1 MGGVGPVRA
10 TWTEGGAA
18 SVLAPYLASAQRRWL
33 AEAPGARWRRRP
45 ASLVFGDISGFTALS
60 ERLAAHGKVG
70 AEDLTDV
77 LDAAVGRLL
86 DAAATHGGDLLKYG
100 GDAVLLAFEGP
111 GHERRA
117 VQAAA
122 ALPGALRGPAEGE
135 VQLSMS
141 IGVATGE
148 LDLFLVG
155 GDHRELVVCGPLV
168 SRTVRLEHEAAADEV
183 LVDGTTAAA
192 VNDARWS
199 GPDRGGH
206 LLLLPPPPSTVSLG
220 AAGNGERD
228 LDDDDL
234 LAGVPVGLRRRLGT
248 GRDGEHRQ
256 VAMAFV
262 QVLGVDD
269 LLAEA
274 GHEAVAEALDAVV
287 RTAQAG
293 CALHRT
299 TFLSS
304 DGDDGAVKLILTAG
318 APDAGTD
325 DIGRL
330 LLVARA
336 VAATDCALAVRV
348 GVHHGRAFAVEVG
361 NDRRRVYTVLG
372 DAVNLA
378 ARVMGRSEPGTVLA
392 TDSSLLDARTRFAAT
407 NLEPFMVKGKTDPV
421 LASVVGPPLG
431 GAAPGA
437 SRTPL
442 VGRRRERKV
451 LLDALDAVRG
461 GEGRAV
467 VISGDAG
474 IGKSRLVAE
483 VVAAAPDLPRLHIT
497 GGAYAVGSPYFAVRA
512 ALRQLL
518 DLDLDADDA
527 AVVSALLALVGPGGE
542 PWLPLLAPAFGVT
555 LADTATTAP
564 VEARFRRARSHALV
578 TDLLRRLLPDRALL
592 VVEDA
597 HWLDDSST
605 ELLHHLLG
613 AFAGVPWLVVISR
626 RDQDGGLELDPS
638 SGAERI
644 DLAPL
649 GLADAAAL
657 LHGDAADR
665 FPHWVLDAL
674 VERGGGNPLFL
685 EQLRDATRAGAEVES
700 LPATVEAVIA
710 ARIDTLDPLRRRH
723 LRTASVLG
731 QRFPIRLLEEVI
743 GELGVMTSLGAFL
756 EPEQTGWARFEHALV
771 RDGAYEG
778 LSYRMRRELH
788 GRVGDLIEADPASLA
803 SRAEL
808 LSLHFTEGQRWG
820 SAWRWSVLA
829 AERAAASEAP
839 VEAARFFRR
848 AVRSATHLAVPDAEL
863 SHVYERL
870 ADAEELNGSFDD
882 AADALTR
889 ARRLASDDRVRV
901 AHLLQRHGRICD
913 RAGRYVAAQRWFGR
927 GLQALDEGPPTADS
941 ELVRVDIVVARAG
954 TRMRQGRLQEAVA
967 LLEEVV
973 PDAEALGHRRAVAAG
988 CNLLSTLLHD
998 LGRIDDA
1005 AALLDRTVPVF
1016 EELGDRTGQAD
1027 AHNNR
1032 GVEAYYD
1039 GDWDSAAARWRRA
1052 ATLYEQAGDVV
1063 SHAMMLS
1070 NRGEVLSDRG
1080 ELDEAEELFRAAL
1093 AVARACRFAHGIGY
1107 ILSNLG
1113 RLLTRAGRY
1122 GEAADAL
1129 RAARDQFEE
1138 LAVQDLVIET
1148 DVREA
1153 ERRLAAGDADG
1164 AAVLADGVRAT
1175 AARGESR
1182 FLLAGIERVAGLA
1195 AAQHGRWDEA
1205 VERLEASV
1213 EAARNGA
1220 LADLAWGHDALAK
1233 VSAAAGQMARSW
1245 QHREAADEA
1254 MGRLGIRRVLEV
1266 PLPAR

>member
-1 MGGVGPVRA
+1 MGGAGPVRA
-10 TWTEGGAA
+10 TWTGPGAA
-18 SVLAPYLASAQRRWL
+18 PGVAPYLASAHRKWL

-45 ASLVFGDISGFTALS
+45 ASLVFGDVSGFTALS

-70 AEDLTDV
+70 AEELTDV

-86 DAAATHGGDLLKYG
+86 DAAAVHGGDLLKYG

-122 ALPGALRGPAEGE
+122 ALPAALRGPGGAD

-141 IGVATGE
+141 IGAATGE

-155 GDHRELVVCGPLV
+155 EDHRELIVCGPLV
-168 SRTVRLEHEAAADEV
+168 SRTVRLEHEAEADEV
-183 LVDGTTAAA
+183 LADGTTAAA

-199 GPDRGGH
+199 GPERGGH
-206 LLLLPPPPSTVSLG
+206 LLLLPPPPSNVSLG
-220 AAGNGERD
+220 GAGNGEQD
-228 LDDDDL
+228 LGDEEL
-234 LAGVPVGLRRRLGT
+234 VVAVPVGLRRRLGT
-248 GRDGEHRQ
+248 GREGEHRQ

-262 QVLGVDD
+262 QILGVDD
-269 LLAEA
+269 LLEA
-274 GHEAVAEALDAVV
+274 HGHAAVAEALDAVI
-287 RTAQAG
+287 RTAQEA

-330 LLVARA
+330 LMVARA
-336 VAATDCALAVRV
+336 VAATDCALPVRV

-361 NDRRRVYTVLG
+361 SDRRRVYTVLG

-378 ARVMGRSEPGTVLA
+378 ARVMGRSEAGNVIA
-392 TDSSLLDARTRFAAT
+392 TDSTLLDARTRFAAT
-407 NLEPFMVKGKTDPV
+407 NLEPFMVKGKTEPV

-431 GAAPGA
+431 GPTAGA
-437 SRTPL
+437 HRTPL
-442 VGRRRERKV
+442 VGREQERR
-451 LLDALDAVRG
+451 LLLEALEDVRG
-461 GEGRAV
+461 GAGRAV
-467 VISGDAG
+467 VVSGDAG

-483 VVAAAPDLPRLHIT
+483 IITAAPDLPRLHIT
-497 GGAYAVGSPYFAVRA
+497 GGAYAVGSPYFAVRS
-512 ALRQLL
+512 ALRHLL
-518 DLDLDADDA
+518 DLELDAPDA
-527 AVVSALLALVGPGGE
+527 TVVDALLALVGPGGE
-542 PWLPLLAPAFGVT
+542 QWLPLLAPPFGVT
-555 LADTATTAP
+555 LPDTPATAP

-578 TDLLRRLLPDRALL
+578 TDLLRTLLPDRALL

-597 HWLDDSST
+597 HWLDDAST

-613 AFAGVPWLVVISR
+613 AFDGVPWLVVVSR
-626 RDQDGGLELDPS
+626 RDQPGGLELDP
-638 SGAERI
+638 APTVARV
-644 DLAPL
+644 DLRPL
-649 GLADAAAL
+649 DLADAAAL
-657 LHGDAADR
+657 LHGDADDR

-674 VERGGGNPLFL
+674 VARGGGNPLFL
-685 EQLRDATRAGAEVES
+685 EQLRDAARSGADVES

-710 ARIDTLDPLRRRH
+710 ARIDTLEPLRRRH

-731 QRFPIRLLEEVI
+731 QRFPIGLLEQVI
-743 GELGVMTSLGAFL
+743 GETGVMTTLDAFL
-756 EPEQTGWARFEHALV
+756 ELEEPGWARFQHALV

-778 LSYRMRRELH
+778 LSYRMRRQLH
-788 GRVGDLIEADPASLA
+788 GQVGELIEADPASLS

-808 LSLHFTEGQRWG
+808 LSLHYTEAQRWEP
-820 SAWRWSVLA
+820 AWRWSVLA

-848 AVRSATHLAVPDAEL
+848 AVRAAAHVEVEDAEL

-870 ADAEELNGSFDD
+870 ADAEELNGSFDE

-889 ARRLASDDRVRV
+889 ARRLAAGDRVRV
-901 AHLLQRHGRICD
+901 GHLLQRHGRICD

-927 GLQALDEGPPTADS
+927 GLHALDEGPPTAES
-941 ELVRVDIVVARAG
+941 ELVRVDLVVASAG
-954 TRMRQGRLQEAVA
+954 TRMRQGRLNEAVA

-973 PDAEALGHRRAVAAG
+973 PDAEALGHRRAVAAA
-988 CNLLSTLLHD
+988 CNLLCTLLHD
-998 LGRIDDA
+998 LGRLDDA
-1005 AALLDRTVPVF
+1005 AALLDRTVPLF

-1052 ATLYEQAGDVV
+1052 ASLYEQAGDVV

-1080 ELDEAEELFRAAL
+1080 QLAEAEDLFREAL
-1093 AVARACRFAHGIGY
+1093 AVARACRFEHGIGF

-1113 RLLTRAGRY
+1113 RLLTRAGRHD
-1122 GEAADAL
+1122 EAADAL
-1129 RAARDQFEE
+1129 QAAREQFEH
-1138 LAVQDLVIET
+1138 LAVGDLVIET

-1153 ERRLAAGDADG
+1153 ERRLAAGDAPG
-1164 AAVLADGVRAT
+1164 AAALAEEAMRA
-1175 AARGESR
+1175 AAGEESR

-1195 AAQHGRWDEA
+1195 AAQKGHWDVA
-1205 VERLEASV
+1205 LDRLEASV
-1213 EAARNGA
+1213 EAARGGA
-1220 LADLAWGHDALAK
+1220 LVDLAWGHDALAK
-1233 VSAAAGQMARSW
+1233 VAAAAGHMGRSW
-1245 QHREAADEA
+1245 EHREVADEVLA
-1254 MGRLGIRRVLEV
+1254 RLGIERVLDV
-1266 PLPAR
+1266 PLPSG